1 MESLRWW
8 LLLIAAVMFSMS
20 GCASSQDWA
29 FWRAHPTHFASG
41 EHLTFSVRHDDNSYY
56 HGGGNGN
63 GNGNGSSDPAIT
75 DADVAMARDE
85 GWWGHLVPPAPPA
98 DLSGRWV
105 GTWKGLGLFDSLRQS
120 TAQATLVQDG
130 PIGVAHLVLDNT
142 IAAGV
147 PWVMRQEGSRG
158 VRLVYRVS
166 GSDAWMR
173 HRAAPAEMTA
183 AFTLVD
189 NKLVG
194 TLPNADAP
202 VVIMLT
208 RAEK

>member
-8 LLLIAAVMFSMS
+8 LLFIAAVMFSMS

-29 FWRAHPTHFASG
+29 F
-41 EHLTFSVRHDDNSYY
+41 
-56 HGGGNGN
+56 NGAE
-63 GNGNGSSDPAIT
+63 PRIT
-75 DADVAMARDE
+75 EQDMAMTKDE
-85 GWWGHLVPPAPPA
+85 GWWGHLMTPVPPA

-120 TAQATLVQDG
+120 AAELTLVQQG
-130 PIGVAHLVLDNT
+130 PIGVAHLVLEDT
-142 IAAGV
+142 VAAGV

-173 HRAAPAEMTA
+173 HRIAPSEMTA

-189 NKLVG
+189 DKLVG
-194 TLPNADAP
+194 TLPNADSP
-202 VVIMLT
+202 VVITLS
-208 RAEK
+208 RAK

>member
-29 FWRAHPTHFASG
+29 FWRAHPAHFASG
-41 EHLTFSVRHDDNSYY
+41 EHLTFSARHDT
-56 HGGGNGN
+56 GGF
-63 GNGNGSSDPAIT
+63 DPSMT
-75 DADVAMARDE
+75 DQDVAMAEDE
-85 GWWGHLVPPAPPA
+85 GWWGHLVPPAPPT

-105 GTWKGLGLFDSLRQS
+105 GTWKGLGLFDALRQS
-120 TAQATLVQDG
+120 TAEATLVQQG
-130 PIGVAHLVLDNT
+130 PIGVAHLVLGDT

-166 GSDAWMR
+166 GADAWMR
-173 HRAAPAEMTA
+173 HRAAPSEMTA

-189 NKLVG
+189 NDKLVG

-202 VVIMLT
+202 IVITLS
-208 RAEK
+208 RVK